1 MKKVHKYKK
10 RKKMNFTDIIPIL
23 PLILIISL
31 CPLIVRLKPVELT
44 GIRETF
50 RVGQSVNA
58 DIFFRIIK

>member
-1 MKKVHKYKK
+1 
-10 RKKMNFTDIIPIL
+10 MNFTDIIPIL